1 MILVRVNPHRSN
13 SLFCCSCKNWK
24 ESKYTFA
31 DLEGVP
37 FESYY
42 CDDCV
47 ISDPEKLNSCRYS
60 HNLAEIRAG
69 EILATGPDV
78 IKH

>member
-1 MILVRVNPHRSN
+1 MILVRVNHHRSN
-13 SLFCCSCKNWK
+13 HLFCCSCHEWK
-24 ESKYTFA
+24 ESRYISA

-47 ISDPEKLNSCRYS
+47 ISDPGKLNSCLYS
-60 HNLAEIRAG
+60 HNLAEIHAG
-69 EILATGPDV
+69 GILATGPDV
-78 IKH
+78 V